1 MRVSRLCL
9 LAALLVG
16 QSVSA
21 QQTDREY
28 DRLIREFTSDARFL
42 PASVLDVPEHATI
55 PSPKDH
61 FGTIIGAPG
70 VMHRSGEI
78 YAYYRALAAVSPRIR
93 VETVGTTEE
102 GRDLVLVTI
111 AGEATMDRLDHYR
124 EQLAR
129 LADPRSLAANQA
141 AAIVADAKPVYY
153 LNGGLHSPEMGSPE
167 MLMELAY
174 RLVTSD
180 RADIRNIR
188 DNVITLINPVSE
200 PDGRDKQVDW
210 YYRYT
215 RSLTEWDDGFPRSSP
230 YWGRYIYHDN
240 NRDGI
245 QMSAALTRAIV
256 DGYYRWHPTI
266 MHDLHESVP
275 LLYVMTGTGPYN
287 EEIDPITIGEWQVL
301 ANHDLTSV
309 TAEGLPGAFTW
320 AFYDGWWPGYG
331 IWVANNHNSIGR
343 FYETFGNAGANT
355 YVRDLSGASYAGDPV
370 TERTWY
376 RPEPP
381 TRKVRW
387 SARDNTNYM
396 QAGVLASLGYAAD
409 NGALLLNNFYRKGA
423 NSIER
428 GKTRAP
434 HAFVIPK
441 TQRDPKRA
449 AYLVNQLR
457 RQAIEVHQRTQ
468 GDSAGDY
475 VIKLD
480 QPYRNLAVTLL
491 TKQNFPSDAPNPPYD
506 DIAWTLGYLY
516 GVDVKAV
523 DDTMVFRWRGLELMR
538 DSAVYR
544 GTLAG
549 SGNVHILANR
559 GQSEILPALHWL
571 KERAPAARAFAAEQ
585 MFTTDGDV
593 ISTEPGRAGRDDFLS
608 LLEGRRIRLRGA
620 AESLSRTRI
629 RVRDLALSNE
639 YVTVLEGSPG
649 GSARMERAVRADTF
663 PIGSVILE
671 GVPADVARQMAN
683 EFGLDLRATATIP
696 EVERHAL
703 DLPRVAIYH
712 TWYSTQDEGW
722 ARYTFEQ
729 LGIPYTSI
737 DKEDLRAGSLG
748 DRFDVILIPNVGGDI
763 EQMMHGVDRK
773 FGPMPFTKTD
783 EFQAHGTPDATD
795 DMTGGPGFVGIAA
808 LQTFVENGGTLVT
821 LGNATRFA
829 AETGIARGL
838 NSHAANGL
846 FHPGSVVRVKARDTA
861 NPILYGFPETFNVF
875 RGNGPLWQLA
885 KRDRDAMVLQFGT
898 RPLADEQERDEGPML
913 GMPETKTAAR
923 SDSSA
928 ADSTSAR
935 GGASGASADNA
946 YVLSGM
952 VRNENQIVGHGA
964 IFSLAVG
971 QGRVVTF
978 SFNPLHRFLN
988 HHEFPLVWNALM
1000 NWNDLN

>member
-9 LAALLVG
+9 VAALLAG
-16 QSVSA
+16 QSVAA

-28 DRLIREFTSDARFL
+28 DRLIREFTSDPRFL
-42 PASVLDVPEHATI
+42 PASVLDVPDHATI
-55 PSPKDH
+55 PSPMDH

-70 VMHRSGEI
+70 IMHRTSDI
-78 YAYYRALAAVSPRIR
+78 HAYYRALAAVSPRIR
-93 VETVGTTEE
+93 VETMGTTEE

-111 AGEATMDRLDHYR
+111 ADETTMDRLDHYR
-124 EQLAR
+124 QQLAR
-129 LADPRSLAANQA
+129 LADPRALSPGQA
-141 AAIVADAKPVYY
+141 GAVVADAKPVYY

-174 RLVTSD
+174 RLVVSD
-180 RADIRNIR
+180 RPDIRNIR
-188 DNVITLINPVSE
+188 ENVIVLINPVAE

-210 YYRYT
+210 YHRYT
-215 RSLTEWDDGFPRSSP
+215 RDRTEWDDGFPRSAP

-245 QMSAALTRAIV
+245 QVSAALTKAIF
-256 DGYYRWHPTI
+256 DGYFRWHPTI

-275 LLYVMTGTGPYN
+275 LLYIMTGTGPYN
-287 EEIDPITIGEWQVL
+287 EEIDPITIGEWQLL

-309 TAEGLPGAFTW
+309 TAEGLPGVFTW

-343 FYETFGNAGANT
+343 FYETFGNAGATT
-355 YVRDLSGASYAGDPV
+355 YVRDLSNASYAGDSV
-370 TERTWY
+370 TKRTWY

-381 TRKVRW
+381 TKKVRW

-396 QAGVLASLGYAAD
+396 QAGVLASLGYTAN
-409 NGALLLNNFYRKGA
+409 NGTLLLNNFYRKSA
-423 NSIER
+423 NNIER
-428 GKTRAP
+428 GRTKAP

-457 RQAIEVHQRTQ
+457 RQAIEVHTRTQ

-475 VIKLD
+475 VVRLD

-491 TKQNFPSDAPNPPYD
+491 TKQNFPADAPNPPYD

-538 DSAVYR
+538 DSAVHR
-544 GTLAG
+544 GTVAG
-549 SGNVHILANR
+549 NGNVHVIAYH
-559 GQSEILPALHWL
+559 GQSEVLPALHWL
-571 KERAPAARAFAAEQ
+571 KDRAPGARASAVERS
-585 MFTTDGDV
+585 FTIDGDV
-593 ISTEPGRAGRDDFLS
+593 VSTESGPGSRGAASVDTFPAGS
-608 LLEGRRIRLRGA
+608 VLLEGI
-620 AESLSRTRI
+620 
-629 RVRDLALSNE
+629 N
-639 YVTVLEGSPG
+639 
-649 GSARMERAVRADTF
+649 AD
-663 PIGSVILE
+663 I
-671 GVPADVARQMAN
+671 ARQLASD
-683 EFGLDLRATATIP
+683 FGLDVRATAALP
-696 EVERHAL
+696 DVERHAL
-703 DLPRVAIYH
+703 DLPRVGLYH

-737 DKEDLRAGSLG
+737 DKDDLRAGNLG
-748 DRFDVILIPNVGGDI
+748 SRFDVILIPSVGGDV
-763 EQMMHGVDRK
+763 EQLIHGVDRK
-773 FGPMPFTKTD
+773 FGPMPFTRTD
-783 EFQAHGTPDATD
+783 AFPSHGEPDATA
-795 DMTGGPGFVGIAA
+795 DMTGGPGFEGIAA
-808 LQTFVENGGTLVT
+808 LQSFVEAGGTLIT

-829 AETGIARGL
+829 AETGIAREF
-838 NSHAANGL
+838 SAHAASGL
-846 FHPGSVVRVKARDTA
+846 FHPGSVVSAKARQPG
-861 NPILYGFPETFNVF
+861 NPLLYGFPETFHVF
-875 RGNGPLWQLA
+875 RGNGPLWQVA
-885 KRDRDAMVLQFGT
+885 KRDRAMMVLQYGT
-898 RPLADEQERDEGPML
+898 RPLADEQVRDDGPML
-913 GMPETKTAAR
+913 GMPETRTQV
-923 SDSSA
+923 SDSTPRVA
-928 ADSTSAR
+928 GATSTSLAA
-935 GGASGASADNA
+935 GGTASEDRP

-964 IFSLAVG
+964 IFAVPVG
-971 QGRVVTF
+971 RGRVVAF

>member
-9 LAALLVG
+9 LAAMLAG
-16 QSVSA
+16 QPVSA
-21 QQTDREY
+21 QQIDREY
-28 DRLIREFTSDARFL
+28 DRLIREFTSDPRFL

-55 PSPKDH
+55 PSPREH

-70 VMHRSGEI
+70 IMHHTGDI

-93 VETVGTTEE
+93 VETMGTTEE
-102 GRDLVLVTI
+102 GRELVLVTI
-111 AGEATMDRLDHYR
+111 ADDATMGRLEHYR
-124 EQLAR
+124 QQLAR
-129 LADPRSLAANQA
+129 LADPRTLPAAQ
-141 AAIVADAKPVYY
+141 VSDVMTGAKPVYY

-180 RADIRNIR
+180 RSDIRRIR
-188 DNVITLINPVSE
+188 ENVIVLINPVSE

-215 RSLTEWDDGFPRSSP
+215 KDRTDYDDGFPRSSP

-245 QMSAALTRAIV
+245 QISAALTKAIF
-256 DGYYRWHPTI
+256 DGYFRWHPTI

-275 LLYVMTGTGPYN
+275 LLYIMTGTGPYN

-343 FYETFGNAGANT
+343 FYETFGNAGATT
-355 YVRDLSGASYAGDPV
+355 YVRDLSNARYAGDPV

-396 QAGVLASLGYAAD
+396 QAGVLASLSYAAN
-409 NGALLLNNFYRKGA
+409 NGTLLLNNFYRKGA

-428 GKTRAP
+428 GRTKKP

-441 TQRDPKRA
+441 TQRDPTRA

-457 RQAIEVHQRTQ
+457 RQAIEVHRRTQ

-491 TKQNFPSDAPNPPYD
+491 TKQTFPADAQHPPYD

-523 DDTMVFRWRGLELMR
+523 DDTMVFHWRGLELMR

-544 GTLAG
+544 GTVAG
-549 SGNVHILANR
+549 SGGVHVIANR
-559 GQSEILPALHWL
+559 AQAGLLPALHWL
-571 KERAPAARAFAAEQ
+571 KQHAPGARAYAAEA
-585 MFTTDGDV
+585 MFTIDGDV
-593 ISTEPGRAGRDDFLS
+593 VSTESGRGPRNAVLPDTFPAGS
-608 LLEGRRIRLRGA
+608 L
-620 AESLSRTRI
+620 
-629 RVRDLALSNE
+629 
-639 YVTVLEGSPG
+639 VLEGVSSGVAG
-649 GSARMERAVRADTF
+649 GLAGT
-663 PIGSVILE
+663 
-671 GVPADVARQMAN
+671 
-683 EFGLDLRATATIP
+683 FGLDLRALATAP
-696 EVERHAL
+696 DVDRHAL
-703 DLPRVAIYH
+703 DLPRVGLYH

-737 DKEDLRAGSLG
+737 DKDDLRGG
-748 DRFDVILIPNVGGDI
+748 DLRSRFDVILIPNVGGDL
-763 EQMMHGVDRK
+763 EQMIHGVDRR

-783 EFQAHGTPDATD
+783 ASPAHGTPDATD
-795 DMTGGPGFVGIAA
+795 DMTGGPGFEGIAN
-808 LQTFVENGGTLVT
+808 LQAFVEAGGTLIT

-829 AETGIARGL
+829 AETGITRVF
-838 NSHAANGL
+838 STHAATGL
-846 FHPGSVVRVKARDTA
+846 FHPGSVVRAKARQPA
-861 NPILYGFPETFNVF
+861 NPVLYGFPETFHLF
-875 RGNGPLWQLA
+875 RGNGTLWQVA
-885 KRDRDAMVLQFGT
+885 KRDRGTMVLQYGT
-898 RPLADEQERDEGPML
+898 KPLEDEQERTDGPML
-913 GMPETKTAAR
+913 GMPETKAQARTDTA
-923 SDSSA
+923 
-928 ADSTSAR
+928 
-935 GGASGASADNA
+935 GLASRTGVASADSG

-964 IFSLAVG
+964 IFAVPVGRG
-971 QGRVVTF
+971 QVVAF

-988 HHEFPLVWNALM
+988 QHEFPLVWNALM
-1000 NWNDLN
+1000 NWNDLNQD